1 MKPDVL
7 VLSSLYDFSIDIV
20 LRYLTTMGVQ
30 YVRLNVEQ
38 LPELRVSFDPLTR
51 AMTVKGL
58 GIGAAFDANLKS
70 IWYRSAVFLRN
81 SLGDRTLAE
90 QLERSQ
96 WNAFL
101 RSLMV
106 FDNAR
111 WMNHPANTYM
121 AETKPYQLL
130 AAARCGFCVPH
141 TIIGNDVIEVQQ
153 QFHGD
158 LALKSIDT
166 VYLRENRDAV
176 FAYTSI
182 VCSGT
187 LSDKTFHQAPVTAQQ
202 FLSPK
207 TDLRVTVV
215 GSAVFAYKI
224 LANGHAA
231 PGDWRLHK
239 REELTYAHYILPEI
253 IKNRCVAICSNLKL
267 PFGAIDLIESDGE
280 FFFIEINPTG
290 EWAWLPDA
298 ESTIGEAIA
307 LWLAGNGQRDA

>member
-1 MKPDVL
+1 MKPSVL

-20 LRYLTTMGVQ
+20 LRYLTAMGVP

-38 LPELRVSFDPLTR
+38 LPGFRISFNPVERT
-51 AMTVKGL
+51 MTVKGF
-58 GIGAAFDANLKS
+58 GIDAKIDPSLKS
-70 IWYRSAVFLRN
+70 IWFRGAVFLRN

-106 FDNAR
+106 FDDAR
-111 WMNHPANTYM
+111 WMNHPANTYK

-130 AAARCGFCVPH
+130 AAARCGFSVPH
-141 TIIGNDVIEVQQ
+141 TIIGNDVVEVQQ
-153 QFHGD
+153 QFHDD
-158 LALKSIDT
+158 LALKSVDT
-166 VYLRENRDAV
+166 VYLRENRDAL

-182 VCSGT
+182 VRSEA
-187 LSDKTFHQAPVTAQQ
+187 LSDEIFHQAPAISQE

-207 TDLRVTVV
+207 IDLRVTIV

-224 LANGHAA
+224 LANGYAA

-239 REELTYAHYILPEI
+239 REELTYSHYTLPE
-253 IKNRCVAICSNLKL
+253 NVSDRCVALCSNLKL
-267 PFGAIDLIESDGE
+267 PFGAIDLIEKNGE

-298 ESTIGEAIA
+298 ESTVGEAIS
-307 LWLAGNGQRDA
+307 LWLAGNERHDA